1 MLYGAK
7 RVREELA
14 RRVKEQGGL
23 LDYTDALE
31 LGGTGLWVTFS
42 PGHDPYVRAH
52 FWKVVNGNVVPV
64 DLEELAMAIAG
75 RNEAHELARE

>member
-7 RVREELA
+7 RVREELS
-14 RRVKEQGGL
+14 RRVKEQGTL

-31 LGGTGLWVTFS
+31 IKGTGIWVTFS
-42 PGHDPYVRAH
+42 PDNDPYVRAN

-64 DLEELAMAIAG
+64 DLGELAKVIA
-75 RNEAHELARE
+75 RWCDEA